1 MQTSKKLSLAAVL
14 GMALVS
20 LTNLFGVGM
29 AGASVL
35 IGIAGFFLY
44 KGFEKLPFAGSG
56 LTIQTIR
63 SGFFGKMIWLW
74 LLLPLIIDVLCF
86 VISQRFLPEYLE
98 HVLARTSAF
107 ISLDTGIVLVF
118 QLAILALGEE
128 IAWRAFFQQQL
139 QKVLPIVPALL
150 VTSVFFSLGHIADG
164 ALSIVLYDIFFVF
177 VNSLIYGVI
186 FSKTHN
192 AWMSAISHFSANLMS
207 VFILVAIQ

>member
-1 MQTSKKLSLAAVL
+1 M
-14 GMALVS
+14 
-20 LTNLFGVGM
+20 
-29 AGASVL
+29 
-35 IGIAGFFLY
+35 
-44 KGFEKLPFAGSG
+44 
-56 LTIQTIR
+56 
-63 SGFFGKMIWLW
+63 
-74 LLLPLIIDVLCF
+74 DVLCIG
-86 VISQRFLPEYLE
+86 ISQRFLPEYLE
-98 HVLARTSAF
+98 HVLGRTSAF